1 MACRGKEAGA
11 STVVKWPFPEQPVTK
26 LPSKWHFLYSGVT
39 AYKRWSK
46 DRDVSIHP
54 PPDFPIKS
62 YFYADFVHMI
72 TIFYVLRTKKFAHG
86 SCIFRF
92 GCGLVLSYP
101 YPWELL
107 HWLENNC
114 TIETVWYEQIAHM
127 HGLLRGD
134 YINTKQITKSRVH
147 ISSDTLDG
155 LAQGCGDAD
164 VLELPQSYDRP
175 STWTV
180 DIFQPR

>member
-1 MACRGKEAGA
+1 MDPLLNLWDAVCDLFHIIWNSVAFNILIYISYIVIKAFE
-11 STVVKWPFPEQPVTK
+11 SVSSDSVIISLFNELLCSVV
-26 LPSKWHFLYSGVT
+26 SK
-39 AYKRWSK
+39 
-46 DRDVSIHP
+46 
-54 PPDFPIKS
+54 
-62 YFYADFVHMI
+62 
-72 TIFYVLRTKKFAHG
+72 
-86 SCIFRF
+86 
-92 GCGLVLSYP
+92 YP